1 MKLNLKVRLNNPVF
15 WVQIGASILMPILMY
30 AGLTVQDIT
39 TWGKLGELLYGAIQ
53 NPYVLGT
60 VIISVWNALTDPT
73 TAGLGDSK
81 RAMGYDKPF
90 KDGDAE

>member
-15 WVQIGASILMPILMY
+15 WAQIGASILMPILMY

-60 VIISVWNALTDPT
+60 VLVSVWNALTDPT

-81 RAMGYDKPF
+81 RALTYEKPY
-90 KDGDAE
+90 KDGDAA